1 MDQPLVSVIC
11 LCHNH
16 ERFVRE
22 SIESVINQ
30 TYPNIEIIIVDD
42 ASTDNSVHVIQ
53 SIVNANQN
61 IRFIALSENAGNC
74 KAFNRGYALSNGDY
88 IVDLAT
94 DDVFHPD
101 RIASQISHFSKFDS
115 SYGVLFTNAIYID
128 EYSKPF
134 RNHFEYLIS
143 KRLISNVPQGDVYTN
158 LLSTY
163 FIASPTMLVRREV

>member
-1 MDQPLVSVIC
+1 
-11 LCHNH
+11 
-16 ERFVRE
+16 
-22 SIESVINQ
+22 
-30 TYPNIEIIIVDD
+30 
-42 ASTDNSVHVIQ
+42 
-53 SIVNANQN
+53 
-61 IRFIALSENAGNC
+61 
-74 KAFNRGYALSNGDY
+74 GYALSDGDY

-143 KRLISNVPQGDVYTN
+143 KRLISNVPQGDVYAN

-163 FIASPTMLVRREV
+163 FIASSTMLVRREVLDRLTGYDENLSYEDFDFWIRSSRYFKYIFLDEPLTYIRRVKKSLSTKLYEPGDRQL